1 MSEQHV
7 DEFRS
12 LTISSRVLV
21 LLNVECL
28 TKLFLCN
35 NGLVPLFDMEE
46 LNGHSKILKKISARK
61 CKKMQKCWGISL
73 LLSSGERGVRTVDI
87 LIDVVGEKG

>member
-28 TKLFLCN
+28 TKLFLSN

-46 LNGHSKILKKISARK
+46 LNGHSKIFIFFFQQENAKRCKNVGGLVSFSAV
-61 CKKMQKCWGISL
+61 L
-73 LLSSGERGVRTVDI
+73 NEA
-87 LIDVVGEKG
+87 